1 MPGATIRFYATLND
15 LLPPHRRQTA
25 FSHDVTLHT
34 SIKDLIESFSVPHT
48 EVDLVLING
57 EPVDFSYLVQ
67 DGDHISVYPV
77 FKSIDISTATRT
89 RPPAL
94 SDARFILD
102 VHLGK
107 LAGFLRLLGFDVL
120 YENEGDDEE
129 LAQISSSQN
138 RIMLTRDR
146 RLLMRNAV
154 VYGCCVRA
162 TESRQQLLEIIER
175 FDLLNQIKLF
185 QRCLRCNEPLEAI
198 NKEAVLNRLPP
209 KVRESHHD
217 FHICRRCD
225 QVYWPGTHHEK
236 MQDFINAIIRE
247 AQGNVAQPDGLT
259 NQTADT

>member
-1 MPGATIRFYATLND
+1 MPSATIRFYATLND
-15 LLPPHRRQTA
+15 LLPPHRRQTT
-25 FSHDVTLHT
+25 FSHDFTLRT

-57 EPVDFSYLVQ
+57 EPVDFAYLVQ
-67 DGDHISVYPV
+67 DGDRISVYPV
-77 FKSIDISTATRT
+77 FKSIDISTTTHT

-94 SDARFILD
+94 ENPRFILD

-120 YENEGDDEE
+120 YENQGDDED
-129 LAQISSSQN
+129 LARISANQN

-146 RLLMRNAV
+146 GLLMRNAV
-154 VYGCCVRA
+154 VYGYCVRA
-162 TESRQQLLEIIER
+162 TEPRQQLLEIIER
-175 FDLLNQIKLF
+175 FDLLSRIKPF
-185 QRCLRCNEPLEAI
+185 QRCLRCNEPLEPV

-209 KVRESHHD
+209 KVRESHHE
-217 FHICRRCD
+217 FHICRCCD

-247 AQGNVAQPDGLT
+247 AQGDTAQPDGLT
-259 NQTADT
+259 HPPADT